1 MHTVISIMY
10 KNIHA
15 WERRLKEK
23 VSRMLNSYYKGLEQC
38 ITIYSPAVY
47 FV

>member
-1 MHTVISIMY
+1 MY
-10 KNIHA
+10 ESIHA
-15 WERRLKEK
+15 WERKLKK
-23 VSRMLNSYYKGLEQC
+23 ISRMLNSYYKGLEQF